1 MRKNRAINLI
11 ALVCALLLCAGCRLA
26 KPEAGLDAA
35 GQKDRLIGFYATEKP
50 LDLFDFEA
58 YFNDHAGS
66 LPSGGDVQISPEESA
81 AYGGRLYAE
90 RVDVDGRVEYQFP
103 DLEGDGLF
111 VYTYEA
117 EYGHVSASGG
127 NGGLISDLKI
137 SVGKDSSVEGTMY
150 VVPSHFFAIYPN
162 PVYQS
167 ADGSVYLTAGQ
178 GVSMSGD
185 IRLSQGEVM
194 THTMTETY
202 TETDGEETYEETFTA
217 ILHLSVMFAPEQIV
231 VQQMAHDGTVI
242 RRDSYAPGKA
252 PETIRPTADCAYLIV
267 ETLST
272 APDQTPHADRQ
283 LLDGE
288 TDSLVTYAANEKGY
302 CVGAHS
308 TIAWAAEGETN
319 ERRALSV
326 QPHGERGGKR
336 CAVGADAFSPG
347 RLLA

>member
-11 ALVCALLLCAGCRLA
+11 ALVCALLLCAGCQLA
-26 KPEAGLDAA
+26 KPEAGPDAA
-35 GQKDRLIGFYATEKP
+35 AGKDRLIGFYATEKP

-58 YFNDHAGS
+58 YFNDNAGS
-66 LPSGGDVQISPEESA
+66 LLSGGDVQISPEESA

-90 RVDVDGRVEYQFP
+90 RVDVDGRVEYRFS

-111 VYTYEA
+111 VYTYEDEA
-117 EYGHVSASGG
+117 GRVSATGG
-127 NGGLISDLKI
+127 NGGLISDARFA
-137 SVGKDSSVEGTMY
+137 VGGDSSVEGTMY
-150 VVPSHFFAIYPN
+150 VVPSHFFAMYPN

-178 GVSMSGD
+178 GTSMSGD
-185 IRLSQGEVM
+185 IGFSQGEVM

-202 TETDGEETYEETFTA
+202 TETDGEETYEETFTV
-217 ILHLSVMFAPEQIV
+217 IFHLSVMFAPEQIV

-242 RRDSYAPGKA
+242 RRDSYAPGKV

-288 TDSLVTYAANEKGY
+288 TDSIVTYAANEKVY
-302 CVGAHS
+302 CRGAYS
-308 TIAWAAEGETN
+308 AIEWAAEDETN
-319 ERRALSV
+319 
-326 QPHGERGGKR
+326 
-336 CAVGADAFSPG
+336 
-347 RLLA
+347 